1 MPFDG
6 RLLSGVTVLAA
17 VVDAGSFARA
27 ANAIGITTSGV
38 SRAVARLE
46 TRVGARL
53 LDRTTRSVAL
63 TDEGRRF
70 YETVKPSLAKIED
83 AAIAASGAK
92 NIVRGRLR
100 GSGALTASSREGWA
114 LLTLIVLV

>member
-53 LDRTTRSVAL
+53 LDRTTRSVVL
-63 TDEGRRF
+63 TDEDQTEPRH
-70 YETVKPSLAKIED
+70 Y
-83 AAIAASGAK
+83 
-92 NIVRGRLR
+92 RGRDDR
-100 GSGALTASSREGWA
+100 R
-114 LLTLIVLV
+114 IRR

>member
-46 TRVGARL
+46 TRSVRGYSTARRARL
-53 LDRTTRSVAL
+53 R
-63 TDEGRRF
+63 
-70 YETVKPSLAKIED
+70 
-83 AAIAASGAK
+83 
-92 NIVRGRLR
+92 
-100 GSGALTASSREGWA
+100 
-114 LLTLIVLV
+114 